1 MGRNHGGRYKL
12 VAVRERTEVP
22 CFLTSHMDGCQSGL
36 LSFFAKEML
45 LQNNHRFKSCTIL
58 HLFLGSSMV
67 EHLTVNQRVASSSL
81 APRAIY
87 PHDETG
93 KHTGLKIQ
101 FL

>member
-67 EHLTVNQRVASSSL
+67 EHLAIIVLSQEPHGKL
-81 APRAIY
+81 A
-87 PHDETG
+87 ES
-93 KHTGLKIQ
+93 GL
-101 FL
+101 LHRS

>member
-1 MGRNHGGRYKL
+1 MVVGTNWL
-12 VAVRERTEVP
+12 PLERERRYPVFSPVT
-22 CFLTSHMDGCQSGL
+22 MDGCQSGL

-67 EHLTVNQRVASSSL
+67 EHLAVNQRVASSSL
-81 APRAIY
+81 APRATY

>member
-1 MGRNHGGRYKL
+1 MGRNHGWSVQTGCRN
-12 VAVRERTEVP
+12 ERAEVP

-67 EHLTVNQRVASSSL
+67 EHLAVNQRVASSSL
-81 APRAIY
+81 APRAMS
-87 PHDETG
+87 
-93 KHTGLKIQ
+93 L
-101 FL
+101 